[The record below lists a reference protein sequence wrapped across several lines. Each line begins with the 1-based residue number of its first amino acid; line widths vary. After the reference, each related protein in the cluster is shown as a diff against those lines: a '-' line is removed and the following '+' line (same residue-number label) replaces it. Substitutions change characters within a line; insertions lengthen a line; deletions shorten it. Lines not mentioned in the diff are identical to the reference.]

1 MRKKAFR
8 FKLRFRFMSF
18 WFQVLAP
25 THEQSPVLNEAPVP
39 ARTRVV
45 ARTIPAKASSAG
57 LRDDIRD
64 AELLLA
70 AFRTLLILVLGASP
84 YVLHTPQT
92 FSPAAIGLMAVGG
105 IYNIAMGVACLF
117 PARFG
122 VRRPIVLAMDTTL
135 ITAWISLS
143 GRFELVSF
151 YFVVVVVA
159 AMWFRVL
166 GGVVAAAVCNFL
178 FLFLWSLMW
187 ARLPAESPFIG
198 HAEQFSFAMTV
209 NSALLFVVGAL
220 AGYISEAQ
228 ERERG
233 ARLERELLI
242 ANYQHEL
249 DVSGEMQPLLIA
261 RPDISTPF
269 DFGLAFRSARA
280 IGGGDYLDVLP
291 LSDGRVLGCIAD
303 VSGKSVRAQ
312 ARVPLLKYSLRA
324 LAPLHPD
331 PVELMAHLQTTLAP
345 DLGPELYIA
354 VCLVAFDAN
363 TKTLCWCNAG
373 HTAPLLVRAQS
384 REVIELETTCPPLGL
399 WPEIEP
405 QGRRIAFGPGDA
417 LLMATDGLSDALS
430 FGGEVDGEAQVR
442 LLTPRLV
449 GENAVDAPEAA
460 QKMVELAEAAL
471 ENNSFVARHFTMG
484 NELEE
489 PRAHADDVAVLVA
502 RFPAEVVM
510 GDKR

>member
-1 MRKKAFR
+1 
-8 FKLRFRFMSF
+8 MSF
-18 WFQVLAP
+18 WLQVLAP
-25 THEQSPVLNEAPVP
+25 AREQTPTPAEFSPPTGGDLSRRMPVP
-39 ARTRVV
+39 RLGAT
-45 ARTIPAKASSAG
+45 PFSHG

-70 AFRTLLILVLGASP
+70 AFRTLLIIVLAIAP
-84 YVLHTPQT
+84 YVLHVQEA
-92 FSPAAIGLMAVGG
+92 FSPTSIGLMAVGG
-105 IYNIAMGVACLF
+105 VYNIAMGIACLF

-166 GGVVAAAVCNFL
+166 GGVAAAAVCNFL
-178 FLFLWSLMW
+178 FLFLW
-187 ARLPAESPFIG
+187 ARIAAEAPLVGRIEPFP
-198 HAEQFSFAMTV
+198 FSMAV

-242 ANYQHEL
+242 ANYQNEL
-249 DVSGEMQPLLIA
+249 DVSGEMQPLLIG
-261 RPDISTPF
+261 RPDFSTPF
-269 DFGLAFRSARA
+269 EFGLAFRSARA
-280 IGGGDYLDVLP
+280 VGGDYLDVLP

-324 LAPLHPD
+324 LAPLHPN
-331 PVELMAHLQTTLAP
+331 PVELMARLQTTLAP

-354 VCLVAFDAN
+354 LCLVVFDAPTN
-363 TKTLCWCNAG
+363 SLVWCNAG
-373 HTAPLLVRAQS
+373 HIPPLLVRLGG
-384 REVIELETTCPPLGL
+384 EVLELETTCPPLGL

-405 QGRRIAFGPGDA
+405 VGKKIAFRPGDA

-449 GENAVDAPEAA
+449 GENAVGATEAA
-460 QKMVELAEAAL
+460 RKMVELAEAAL
-471 ENNSFVARHFTMG
+471 ENNSFVARHFSMG
-484 NELEE
+484 DSLDE
-489 PRAHADDVAVLVA
+489 PHAHADDCAVLVA
-502 RFPAEVVM
+502 RFPESAARDEK
-510 GDKR
+510 G

>member
-1 MRKKAFR
+1 
-8 FKLRFRFMSF
+8 MSL

-25 THEQSPVLNEAPVP
+25 PREQAPPAVDFPPTVGGELSRRAAPPRPNASTSPL
-39 ARTRVV
+39 
-45 ARTIPAKASSAG
+45 G

-70 AFRTLLILVLGASP
+70 AFRTLLLVVLALAP
-84 YVLHTPQT
+84 YVLHVQEA
-92 FSPAAIGLMAVGG
+92 FSPTSIGLMAVGG
-105 IYNIAMGVACLF
+105 VYNIAMGVACLF
-117 PARFG
+117 PTRFG

-178 FLFLWSLMW
+178 FLFLW
-187 ARLPAESPFIG
+187 ARIAAEAPFLG
-198 HAEQFSFAMTV
+198 RVEAFPFSMAV

-220 AGYISEAQ
+220 TGYISEAQ

-242 ANYQHEL
+242 ASYQNEL
-249 DVSGEMQPLLIA
+249 DVSGAMQPLLIG
-261 RPDISTPF
+261 RPDFSTPF
-269 DFGLAFRSARA
+269 EFGLAFRSARA
-280 IGGGDYLDVLP
+280 VGGDYLDVLP
-291 LSDGRVLGCIAD
+291 LPDGRVLGCIAD

-331 PVELMAHLQTTLAP
+331 PVELMARLQTTLAP

-354 VCLVAFDAN
+354 VCLVVFDAA
-363 TKTLCWCNAG
+363 TTSLTWCNAG
-373 HTAPLLVRAQS
+373 HIAPLLVRLGG
-384 REVIELETTCPPLGL
+384 EVLELETTCPPLGL

-405 QGRRIAFGPGDA
+405 VGKKIAWKPGDA

-449 GENAVDAPEAA
+449 GENAVGAPDAAR
-460 QKMVELAEAAL
+460 KMVELAEAAL
-471 ENNSFVARHFTMG
+471 ENNSFVARHFSMG
-484 NELEE
+484 DELEE
-489 PRAHADDVAVLVA
+489 PHAHADDCAVLVA
-502 RFPAEVVM
+502 RFPEKA
-510 GDKR
+510 GRDAK

>member
-1 MRKKAFR
+1 
-8 FKLRFRFMSF
+8 MSF

-25 THEQSPVLNEAPVP
+25 VQEQSPVQSAAPALAP
-39 ARTRVV
+39 APIRLTS
-45 ARTIPAKASSAG
+45 TKSSPAG

-70 AFRTLLILVLGASP
+70 AFRTLLLIVLGVTP
-84 YVLHTPQT
+84 FVLHTPEAFT
-92 FSPAAIGLMAVGG
+92 APALALMAIGG
-105 IYNIAMGVACLF
+105 IYNIAMATACLF

-135 ITAWISLS
+135 ITAWIAFS
-143 GRFELVSF
+143 GRFEIVSF

-178 FLFLWSLMW
+178 FLFLW
-187 ARLPAESPFIG
+187 ARISTEAALAGKYEPFP
-198 HAEQFSFAMTV
+198 FSMAV

-261 RPDISTPF
+261 RPDIITPF
-269 DFGLAFRSARA
+269 DFGLALRSARSV
-280 IGGGDYLDVLP
+280 GGDYLDVLP
-291 LSDGRVLGCIAD
+291 LPDGRVLGCIAD

-331 PVELMAHLQTTLAP
+331 PVELMERLQTTLAP
-345 DLGPELYIA
+345 DLSPELYIA
-354 VCLVAFDAN
+354 ICLVVFDAPA
-363 TKTLCWCNAG
+363 KSLLWCNAG
-373 HTAPLLVRAQS
+373 HIAPLLIPANG
-384 REVIELETTCPPLGL
+384 EVIELETTCPPLGL
-399 WPEIEP
+399 WPELP
-405 QGRRIAFGPGDA
+405 AQGRKISFRPGDA
-417 LLMATDGLSDALS
+417 ILMATDGLSDALS

-449 GENAVDAPEAA
+449 GENAVRAPEAA

-484 NELEE
+484 NELSE
-489 PRAHADDVAVLVA
+489 PRAHADDVAVLVV
-502 RFPAEVVM
+502 RFPLETALI
-510 GDKR
+510 DKR

>member
-1 MRKKAFR
+1 MAFG
-8 FKLRFRFMSF
+8 FG
-18 WFQVLAP
+18 
-25 THEQSPVLNEAPVP
+25 
-39 ARTRVV
+39 VV
-45 ARTIPAKASSAG
+45 APAPKKSPSDDARLSATPSSRASGASVPLAARGSRGSGASGAG

-64 AELLLA
+64 AELLLT
-70 AFRTLLILVLGASP
+70 AFRTLLLIVLGIAP
-84 YVLHTPQT
+84 RVFHIEDAYTV
-92 FSPAAIGLMAVGG
+92 PAMALMALGG
-105 IYNIAMGVACLF
+105 VYNIAMAVACLF
-117 PARFG
+117 PSRFG

-135 ITAWISLS
+135 ITAWFQLS
-143 GRFELVSF
+143 HRIEVMSF
-151 YFVVVVVA
+151 YFIVVVVA

-166 GGVVAAAVCNFL
+166 GGIVAAAVCNFL
-178 FLFLWSLMW
+178 FLFIFLWVYVAAQTPGSPM
-187 ARLPAESPFIG
+187 PA
-198 HAEQFSFAMTV
+198 FAFPPSMVV

-228 ERERG
+228 ERERE

-249 DVSGEMQPLLIA
+249 DVSGELQPLLIA

-280 IGGGDYLDVLP
+280 VGGGDYLDVLP
-291 LSDGRVLGCIAD
+291 LPDGRVLGCIAD

-331 PVELMAHLQTTLAP
+331 PVELMARLGTTLAP
-345 DLGPELYIA
+345 DLGPDLYIA
-354 VCLVAFDAN
+354 VCLVVFDDARQ
-363 TKTLCWCNAG
+363 TIHWCNAG
-373 HTAPLLVRAQS
+373 HMAPFLVRGTS
-384 REVIELETTCPPLGL
+384 GEVVELETTCPPLGL

-405 QGRRIAFGPGDA
+405 VGKKAAFKPGDA
-417 LLMATDGLSDALS
+417 LLMATDGLADALS
-430 FGGEVDGEAQVR
+430 FGGEVDGEAQVK
-442 LLTPRLV
+442 LLTPRLI
-449 GENAVDAPEAA
+449 GENAVRAPEAA

-484 NELEE
+484 EELVE

-502 RFPAEVVM
+502 RFPVENAIVS
-510 GDKR
+510 K

>member
-1 MRKKAFR
+1 
-8 FKLRFRFMSF
+8 MSF

-25 THEQSPVLNEAPVP
+25 AQEQALASSEAPASV
-39 ARTRVV
+39 
-45 ARTIPAKASSAG
+45 KASPRAVPTKSSNAG

-64 AELLLA
+64 AELLLT
-70 AFRTLLILVLGASP
+70 AFRTLLLLVLAATPFVTRIEGALSMP
-84 YVLHTPQT
+84 
-92 FSPAAIGLMAVGG
+92 SIALMAVGG

-117 PARFG
+117 PTKFG

-135 ITAWISLS
+135 ITAWIHLS
-143 GRFELVSF
+143 GRFEFVAF

-159 AMWFRVL
+159 AMWFRVI

-178 FLFLWSLMW
+178 FLFLW
-187 ARLPAESPFIG
+187 ARIAAEAPLVG
-198 HAEQFSFAMTV
+198 RVEQFPVSMAV

-228 ERERG
+228 EREREV
-233 ARLERELLI
+233 RLERELLI
-242 ANYQHEL
+242 ANYQNEL
-249 DVSGEMQPLLIA
+249 DVSGALQPLLIA
-261 RPDISTPF
+261 RPNISTAF
-269 DFGLAFRSARA
+269 DFGLAFRSAR
-280 IGGGDYLDVLP
+280 GVGGDYLDVLP
-291 LSDGRVLGCIAD
+291 LPDGRVLGCIAD

-331 PVELMAHLQTTLAP
+331 PVELMARLQTTLAP

-354 VCLVAFDAN
+354 ICLVVFDAPIRS
-363 TKTLCWCNAG
+363 LHWCNAG
-373 HTAPLLVRAQS
+373 HIPPLLVSAKGQ
-384 REVIELETTCPPLGL
+384 VAELETTCPPLGL
-399 WPEIEP
+399 WPEIEA
-405 QGRRIAFGPGDA
+405 QGRKIAFGPGDA

-449 GENAVDAPEAA
+449 GENAVRAPEAA
-460 QKMVELAEAAL
+460 QKMVDLAEAAL
-471 ENNSFVARHFTMG
+471 ENNSFVARNFTMSE
-484 NELEE
+484 ELAE

-502 RFPAEVVM
+502 RFPMEAAPGEQ
-510 GDKR
+510 R

>member
-1 MRKKAFR
+1 M
-8 FKLRFRFMSF
+8 LF

-25 THEQSPVLNEAPVP
+25 AQEQALAPGEAPASVKVFARAVP
-39 ARTRVV
+39 T
-45 ARTIPAKASSAG
+45 KSSTAG

-64 AELLLA
+64 AELLLT
-70 AFRTLLILVLGASP
+70 AFRTLLLLVLAA
-84 YVLHTPQT
+84 TPFVVRGQGPL
-92 FSPAAIGLMAVGG
+92 SVPAMALMAVGG

-117 PARFG
+117 PTRFG

-135 ITAWISLS
+135 ITAWVHLS
-143 GRFELVSF
+143 GRFEIVSF

-159 AMWFRVL
+159 AMWFRVI
-166 GGVVAAAVCNFL
+166 GGVGAAAVCNFL
-178 FLFLWSLMW
+178 FLFLW
-187 ARLPAESPFIG
+187 ARIAAEAPLAG
-198 HAEQFSFAMTV
+198 RVEQFPVSMAI

-228 ERERG
+228 EREREV
-233 ARLERELLI
+233 RLERELLI

-249 DVSGEMQPLLIA
+249 DVSGALQPLLIA
-261 RPDISTPF
+261 RPDISTAF
-269 DFGLAFRSARA
+269 EFGLAFRSAR
-280 IGGGDYLDVLP
+280 GVGGDYLDVLP
-291 LSDGRVLGCIAD
+291 LPDGRVLGCIAD

-324 LAPLHPD
+324 LAPLYPD

-354 VCLVAFDAN
+354 ICLVVFDAPA
-363 TKTLCWCNAG
+363 KSLLWCNAG
-373 HTAPLLVRAQS
+373 HIAPLLVPPNGK
-384 REVIELETTCPPLGL
+384 VVELETTCPPLGL
-399 WPEIEP
+399 WPELP
-405 QGRRIAFGPGDA
+405 AQGRRIAFRPGDA

-449 GENAVDAPEAA
+449 GENAVRAPEAA
-460 QKMVELAEAAL
+460 QKMVDLAEAAL
-471 ENNSFVARHFTMG
+471 ENNSFVARNFTMG
-484 NELEE
+484 HELEE

-502 RFPAEVVM
+502 RFPMEVVP
-510 GDKR
+510 GEQR

>member
-1 MRKKAFR
+1 
-8 FKLRFRFMSF
+8 MSF

-25 THEQSPVLNEAPVP
+25 AHEKAPASNAPRAFVSAPLRTTPDKPSPL
-39 ARTRVV
+39 
-45 ARTIPAKASSAG
+45 G

-70 AFRTLLILVLGASP
+70 AFRTLLLIALAISPLVLRNEDA
-84 YVLHTPQT
+84 
-92 FSPAAIGLMAVGG
+92 FSPSAIALMG
-105 IYNIAMGVACLF
+105 IAGVYNIAMAVACLF

-135 ITAWISLS
+135 ITAWVHLS
-143 GRFELVSF
+143 GRFELVTL

-159 AMWFRVL
+159 AMWFRVF
-166 GGVVAAAVCNFL
+166 GGVVAAAICNFL
-178 FLFLWSLMW
+178 FLFLWARIAVEASLG
-187 ARLPAESPFIG
+187 G
-198 HAEQFSFAMTV
+198 HAEQFPFSMAV
-209 NSALLFVVGAL
+209 NSGLLFVIGAL

-228 ERERG
+228 ERERNV
-233 ARLERELLI
+233 RLERELLI

-249 DVSGEMQPLLIA
+249 DVSGELQPLLIG
-261 RPDISTPF
+261 RPDFSTPF
-269 DFGLAFRSARA
+269 DFGLAVRSARA
-280 IGGGDYLDVLP
+280 TGGGDYLDVLP
-291 LSDGRVLGCIAD
+291 LPDGRVLCCIAD

-324 LAPLHPD
+324 LAPLYPD
-331 PVELMAHLQTTLAP
+331 PVDLMAHLQTTLAP
-345 DLGPELYIA
+345 DLGPDLYIA
-354 VCLVAFDAN
+354 ICLAAFDAP
-363 TKTLCWCNAG
+363 TKTISWCNAG
-373 HTAPLLVRAQS
+373 HIPPLLIPANG
-384 REVIELETTCPPLGL
+384 EVQELEATCAPLGL

-405 QGRRIAFGPGDA
+405 QGRKISFRPGDA

-449 GENAVDAPEAA
+449 GENAVRAPEAA

-484 NELEE
+484 EELGE
-489 PRAHADDVAVLVA
+489 PRAYTDDVAVLVA
-502 RFPAEVVM
+502 VFPAEL
-510 GDKR
+510 KP

>member
-1 MRKKAFR
+1 
-8 FKLRFRFMSF
+8 MSF

-25 THEQSPVLNEAPVP
+25 VHENVPVSTETGPLVSAP
-39 ARTRVV
+39 ART
-45 ARTIPAKASSAG
+45 TPNKPSSPAG

-70 AFRTLLILVLGASP
+70 AFRTLLLV
-84 YVLHTPQT
+84 VLAISAFVMRDAA
-92 FSPAAIGLMAVGG
+92 FSVPAIALMVVAG

-135 ITAWISLS
+135 ITAWVHLS
-143 GRFELVSF
+143 GRFELVTL

-159 AMWFRVL
+159 AMWFRVF
-166 GGVVAAAVCNFL
+166 GGVVAAAICNFL
-178 FLFLWSLMW
+178 FLFLW
-187 ARLPAESPFIG
+187 ARIAAEAPLLG
-198 HAEQFSFAMTV
+198 RVEQFPFGMAV
-209 NSALLFVVGAL
+209 NSGLLFVIGCL

-228 ERERG
+228 ERERN

-242 ANYQHEL
+242 ASFQNEF
-249 DVSGEMQPLLIA
+249 DVSGELQPLLMG
-261 RPDISTPF
+261 RPDFSTPF
-269 DFGLAFRSARA
+269 DFGFAVRSARA
-280 IGGGDYLDVLP
+280 VGGGDYLDVLP
-291 LSDGRVLGCIAD
+291 LPDGRVLCCIAD

-324 LAPLHPD
+324 LAPLYPD
-331 PVELMAHLQTTLAP
+331 PVELMTHLQTTLAP

-354 VCLVAFDAN
+354 LCLAVFDVP
-363 TKTLCWCNAG
+363 TKTISWCNAG
-373 HTAPLLVRAQS
+373 HIPPLLIPLNG
-384 REVIELETTCPPLGL
+384 EVLELEATCAPLGL
-399 WPEIEP
+399 WPEIEA
-405 QGRRIAFGPGDA
+405 QGKRSAFRPGDA

-449 GENAVDAPEAA
+449 GENAVRAPEAA
-460 QKMVELAEAAL
+460 KKMVELAEAAL

-484 NELEE
+484 HELTE
-489 PRAHADDVAVLVA
+489 PRAYTDDVAVLIA
-502 RFPAEVVM
+502 HFPIPS
-510 GDKR
+510 KP

>member
-1 MRKKAFR
+1 
-8 FKLRFRFMSF
+8 MSF
-18 WFQVLAP
+18 WFQVVA
-25 THEQSPVLNEAPVP
+25 PVLDKAPPVP
-39 ARTRVV
+39 APRPIVSTPTR
-45 ARTIPAKASSAG
+45 INSNKPLPSSPFG

-70 AFRTLLILVLGASP
+70 AFRTLLLVVLAVSP
-84 YVLHTPQT
+84 FVLRVDEAFTI
-92 FSPAAIGLMAVGG
+92 PAMSLMVLAG

-135 ITAWISLS
+135 ITAWVHLS
-143 GRFELVSF
+143 GRFELVTL

-159 AMWFRVL
+159 AMWFRVF
-166 GGVVAAAVCNFL
+166 GGVVAAAICNFL
-178 FLFLWSLMW
+178 FLFLWGRIAAEAPLVG
-187 ARLPAESPFIG
+187 RLEPFPFG
-198 HAEQFSFAMTV
+198 MAV
-209 NSALLFVVGAL
+209 NSALLFVIGAL

-228 ERERG
+228 ERERN

-249 DVSGEMQPLLIA
+249 DISGEMQPLLMG
-261 RPDISTPF
+261 RPDFSTPF

-280 IGGGDYLDVLP
+280 TGGGDYLDVLP
-291 LSDGRVLGCIAD
+291 LPDGRVLCCIAD

-324 LAPLHPD
+324 LAPLYPD
-331 PVELMAHLQTTLAP
+331 PVDLMAHLQTTLAP
-345 DLGPELYIA
+345 DLGPDLYIA
-354 VCLVAFDAN
+354 ICLAAFDAP
-363 TKTLCWCNAG
+363 TKTISWCNAG
-373 HTAPLLVRAQS
+373 HIPPLLVPANGD
-384 REVIELETTCPPLGL
+384 VIELEATCAPLGL

-405 QGRRIAFGPGDA
+405 QSKKTAFHPGDA

-449 GENAVDAPEAA
+449 GENAISAPEAA

-471 ENNSFVARHFTMG
+471 ENNSFIARNFTMG
-484 NELEE
+484 EELGE
-489 PRAHADDVAVLVA
+489 PHAYMDDVAVLVA
-502 RFPAEVVM
+502 YFPAEI
-510 GDKR
+510 KA